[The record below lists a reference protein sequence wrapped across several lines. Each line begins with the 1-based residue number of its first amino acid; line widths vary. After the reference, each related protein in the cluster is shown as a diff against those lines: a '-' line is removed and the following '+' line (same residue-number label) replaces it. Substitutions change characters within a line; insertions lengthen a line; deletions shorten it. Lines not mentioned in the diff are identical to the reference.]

1 MCGQSEM
8 NVNLKSLAC
17 ALTVATLLSACVAPR
32 DFNQL
37 MPKSPTYQEV
47 AAQLKADPSAE
58 RVRLEQLQDLIRLTL
73 ANTTLFPEGGAE
85 LGDAGKAALA
95 ELAPALKELRGQ
107 RIVVIGFT
115 DNVPLGQTLVERL
128 SGNVELSKARS
139 EAVTA
144 FLTAQGV
151 PAALITPV
159 GLGEAHPL
167 ASNTTAR
174 GRAKN
179 QRVEI
184 DIVEAPA

>member
-1 MCGQSEM
+1 MFAAQRDQALGRKAFQQPADNFADAAQFIGQLLVGHVERGLVAGQQQLGQS
-8 NVNLKSLAC
+8 
-17 ALTVATLLSACVAPR
+17 
-32 DFNQL
+32 
-37 MPKSPTYQEV
+37 
-47 AAQLKADPSAE
+47 
-58 RVRLEQLQDLIRLTL
+58 
-73 ANTTLFPEGGAE
+73 
-85 LGDAGKAALA
+85 
-95 ELAPALKELRGQ
+95 
-107 RIVVIGFT
+107 
-115 DNVPLGQTLVERL
+115 LVERL

-167 ASNTTAR
+167 ASNTTAP